1 MRWWVFSAFIALSS
15 SGVTLAEPVV
25 ADVAAQ
31 EAAVPLAIGDPAVTV
46 SPVPM
51 PATVTVLMKELK
63 ASPELQAS
71 RKLKAGKKTTAVS
84 ARPVAKSLLSRTE
97 RKQMAL
103 LAAAPKAGGSL
114 PWMFDDEDTRYGAED
129 LDFHRSFSRPQVV
142 KVAGQED
149 EDDDPSISESV
160 KLRLFLARMKAL
172 EAHKL
177 ASEAAQA
184 DDGQA
189 LSDGVRL
196 RLFLAR
202 AKAVEAHQKK
212 FS

>member
-1 MRWWVFSAFIALSS
+1 LVFSAFIALSS
-15 SGVTLAEPVV
+15 SGVTLAEPIV
-25 ADVAAQ
+25 ADIAAQ
-31 EAAVPLAIGDPAVTV
+31 EAAVPHTIGDPAVTV

-51 PATVTVLMKELK
+51 PAKVTVLMKELK
-63 ASPELQAS
+63 ASPEMQAS
-71 RKLKAGKKTTAVS
+71 RKLKAGKKTTALS
-84 ARPVAKSLLSRTE
+84 AQPVAKSLLSRTE

-103 LAAAPKAGGSL
+103 LAAAPQAGGPL
-114 PWMFDDEDTRYGAED
+114 PWHLFDDEDTRYGAED

-149 EDDDPSISESV
+149 ENDDPSISESV
-160 KLRLFLARMKAL
+160 KLRLFVARMKAL

-177 ASEAAQA
+177 ASAAAQA

-189 LSDGVRL
+189 LSDEVRL